1 MALIHCPECDR
12 QVSTQAAA
20 CPGCGHPIADTAPV
34 PPSEPAGPGCYSCTA
49 AATTRCQR
57 CGTLS
62 CAEHLQSI
70 YVSRG
75 KGGSYELRCES
86 CYSMAWMWRIV
97 SGVLFVIVLI
107 FILIIWSNMRN
118 GPFEF

>member
-1 MALIHCPECDR
+1 MRPTSVYA
-12 QVSTQAAA
+12 
-20 CPGCGHPIADTAPV
+20 GCGLSRVRPPHRRHAPV